1 MTLRERD
8 TTSQLIGSIEEV
20 ISVLRGLCEGS
31 LDWQGAQAKL
41 PAYSGKQAVDE

>member
-20 ISVLRGLCEGS
+20 IAVMKELCDGS
-31 LDWQGAQAKL
+31 LTWEGATKRL
-41 PAYSGKQAVDE
+41 PAYSGEQSLD